1 MNEIQLELVEDEQ
14 IFSLKYG
21 LTQEFFEKILEYES
35 LLKEKFDPKILFEL
49 INLYSKA
56 IKYYES
62 INDNKFIIYNQA
74 LNYLFELPEAEKFL
88 EGKDLSKIYRKK
100 ELINKFKLIE
110 KIITE
115 EKVKNFINN
124 KIKEENIK
132 TSIKYLYN
140 SDINKQKNNLTKMIE
155 AKRAKYKNKKDKKR
169 EIDNIHKENNDINEI
184 NTEKININDIK
195 LESVDNKNKE
205 NINNHQLNVDNNNEK
220 INKEYE
226 NGSNLNG
233 FTENFGEDKEIQKNR
248 NSDNDNN
255 VKNENIQDRKNELVD
270 YDNIQD
276 IDLKQSIKLTN
287 KSRFSE
293 KISKNFDIYFD
304 SYYEYFINNNLDLI
318 INEINENSDE
328 TSKKLCNSAINFMN
342 KIKDMEYLLKDKNNE
357 EAYKNEIQ
365 KMINDLKQQQNK
377 NIQEI
382 MMENDEKYND
392 IEYWK
397 DKYIVNNSIF
407 KEKFKLDTTKLL
419 NTFIFK

>member
-1 MNEIQLELVEDEQ
+1 
-14 IFSLKYG
+14 
-21 LTQEFFEKILEYES
+21 
-35 LLKEKFDPKILFEL
+35 
-49 INLYSKA
+49 
-56 IKYYES
+56 
-62 INDNKFIIYNQA
+62 
-74 LNYLFELPEAEKFL
+74 
-88 EGKDLSKIYRKK
+88 
-100 ELINKFKLIE
+100 
-110 KIITE
+110 
-115 EKVKNFINN
+115 
-124 KIKEENIK
+124 
-132 TSIKYLYN
+132 
-140 SDINKQKNNLTKMIE
+140 MIE

-205 NINNHQLNVDNNNEK
+205 NINKHQLNVDNNNEK